1 MDVSFITGPPKLI
14 VTVGIPG
21 AGKTTW
27 VDQHLPP
34 SVVRVRPERIRHGV
48 YGHTP
53 QRLEDE
59 KEAEVWR
66 RAEHEAAEALRAG
79 RTVVVDSM
87 ALTRD
92 WRARIIRNVERALR
106 CRVNRV
112 AVFLDTPL
120 ETALAR
126 NEGRGK
132 RVRKEVL
139 YEMARHLQPPEE
151 EEGFDRI
158 IRIHQQY
165 G

>member
-27 VDQHLPP
+27 VEQHLPP
-34 SVVRVRPERIRHGV
+34 SVVRVRPEGIRHEV

-53 QRLEDE
+53 QRLEGE

-66 RAEHEAAEALRAG
+66 RAEHETAEALRAG
-79 RTVVVDSM
+79 RTVVLDSM

-92 WRARIIRNVERALR
+92 WRARIIRNVERALGR
-106 CRVNRV
+106 RVKRV

-120 ETALAR
+120 GTALAR
-126 NEGRGK
+126 NAGRGK
-132 RVRKEVL
+132 HIREEVL
-139 YEMARHLQPPEE
+139 YEMARHLQPPKEE
-151 EEGFDRI
+151 ECFDRI
-158 IRIHQQY
+158 IRICQQD